1 MSHWAPFS
9 FHKLVKLMIPFVFFT
24 LSIKSPLMCN
34 SKLSYSLSLTS
45 LFHIVLVSLFLK
57 SLFIE
62 LAPLVPPYCRSV
74 WSVDALRSAGKNS
87 NVYQHNG
94 KETFHFWNKHRTDTM
109 CNSTKVE
116 ARATHKHSMTS
127 ILSLPSVDV
136 STRNSNG
143 IHLSIL
149 I

>member
-9 FHKLVKLMIPFVFFT
+9 HLILVKLIIPLFFN
-24 LSIKSPLMCN
+24 LFIKFPMMCN

-57 SLFIE
+57 SPFIE

-74 WSVDALRSAGKNS
+74 WSVDALRSAGKNF
-87 NVYQHNG
+87 NVHQHNG
-94 KETFHFWNKHRTDTM
+94 KETFHFWNKHRIDTM
-109 CNSTKVE
+109 CNSIKVE

-127 ILSLPSVDV
+127 TLSLPSVDV
-136 STRNSNG
+136 STRNSND

>member
-9 FHKLVKLMIPFVFFT
+9 HLILVKLMIPLFSNLF
-24 LSIKSPLMCN
+24 IKHPLICN

-45 LFHIVLVSLFLK
+45 LFHIVPFSLF
-57 SLFIE
+57 SFIE
-62 LAPLVPPYCRSV
+62 LAPRVPPYCRSV
-74 WSVDALRSAGKNS
+74 WSVDALRSAGKNF
-87 NVYQHNG
+87 NVHQHNG
-94 KETFHFWNKHRTDTM
+94 KETFHFWNKHRIDTS
-109 CNSTKVE
+109 CNSIKVE

-127 ILSLPSVDV
+127 TLSLPSVDV
-136 STRNSNG
+136 STRNSND